1 MVLAPV
7 SRAYQPMFVIPHVAL
22 DSAMAC
28 RVFRGMKL
36 GYLSDTDA
44 VAPKVTSLR
53 FAPNTTM
60 GSLPRVEDKVGEL
73 KHSRNDIV
81 IDKKKEAESGES
93 GDSSAIFSGLP

>member
-1 MVLAPV
+1 
-7 SRAYQPMFVIPHVAL
+7 
-22 DSAMAC
+22 MAC
-28 RVFRGMKL
+28 RVFRGVKL

-60 GSLPRVEDKVGEL
+60 GSLPRVENKVGEL

-81 IDKKKEAESGES
+81 IDKKEAESGES